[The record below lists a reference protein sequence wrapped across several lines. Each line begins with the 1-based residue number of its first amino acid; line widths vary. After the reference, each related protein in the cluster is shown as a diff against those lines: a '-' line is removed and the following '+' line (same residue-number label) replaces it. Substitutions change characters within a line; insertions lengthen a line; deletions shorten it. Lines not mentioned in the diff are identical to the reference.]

1 MRHIHKQGDG
11 GYHLDQAHQHP
22 PETAQEATS
31 RWGSFRGKSQV
42 LECLL
47 AEQFQLCCYTELRAD
62 LHGLGYHIEHVE
74 NKSQAPMRT
83 FDYRN
88 LAASAL
94 ASDTIPALRE
104 RQASDHLSKD
114 LFGGHAS
121 GKQKS
126 VDMQRFISPH
136 QTDCCRFFAYLSD
149 GRVVPA
155 VALSQQDKQRADYTI
170 DLLNLNS
177 PFLQVERRKW
187 WHELDDLI
195 DEHYQKD
202 MDLLCLAAVDLV
214 PVANKLSPFF
224 SITRHLFGPIAEKV
238 LNQSAPQLL

>member
-11 GYHLDQAHQHP
+11 GFQLNQSHQRP
-22 PETAQEATS
+22 PETAQEASS
-31 RWGSFRGKSQV
+31 RWGNFSGKSQV
-42 LECLL
+42 LEYLL

-94 ASDTIPALRE
+94 ASHAIPALRE
-104 RQASDHLSKD
+104 RQASDHLPKD

-126 VDMQRFISPH
+126 VDMQRFITPY
-136 QTDCCRFFAYLSD
+136 QTDCRRFFAYLSD

-155 VALSQQDKQRADYTI
+155 AALSPQDKQRADYTI

-195 DEHYQKD
+195 DEHYQNN
-202 MDLLCLAAVDLV
+202 MDPLCLAAVDLV